1 MGAYGSPELSK
12 NSGNSNNSGQKK
24 KFPLWGVF
32 SIILALLFILFIS
45 TGLDLSSALA
55 TCGLFGIILYLV
67 ALVITALKR
76 KNKKPYA
83 VGATVSTL
91 ILIFGVLIFSI
102 NSSSKPKT
110 VFTGNKQ
117 QSSATASASSI
128 IKDDAVEIDY
138 KVLHKDYMDNP
149 IKADSRYK
157 NKKLIVSGKVSDID
171 REIDQRPYITF
182 EISALETIRMDFD
195 KKNESEVAKLKKGQ
209 TVKVVGECTGTL
221 ISTTVVLEDCNIL
234 E

>member
-12 NSGNSNNSGQKK
+12 NSGNSNNPEQKK

-32 SIILALLFILFIS
+32 FIILALLFILFIS

-67 ALVITALKR
+67 ALVIAALKR

-102 NSSSKPKT
+102 NSGSKPKT
-110 VFTGNKQ
+110 VLTGNKQ
-117 QSSATASASSI
+117 QSSATSASSI

-182 EISALETIRMDFD
+182 EISPLETIRMDFD
-195 KKNESEVAKLKKGQ
+195 KKNEPEVAKLKKGQ